1 MVCTPEARPCR
12 NVKYYLILYKLVS
25 MSAFEI
31 KEKIQKRLAE
41 INDETVL
48 EDIYQMVC
56 EDQEPYLLS
65 TEQKARIDLAKKEI
79 KEGKVISN
87 EEATRQAKEWLKK

>member
-1 MVCTPEARPCR
+1 MR
-12 NVKYYLILYKLVS
+12 KLIS
-25 MSAFEI
+25 MSALEI

-41 INDETVL
+41 INDEAVL

-56 EDQEPYLLS
+56 EDQEPYQLS
-65 TEQKARIDLAKKEI
+65 ADPKTRIELAKKEI

-87 EEATRQAKEWLKK
+87 EEANRQAKEWLKK